1 MIGAVCY
8 LLSKKIEMKD
18 HLLPGQAT
26 LCFQIKLNFHL
37 PSVQDWS
44 NEVVSVNWYQLMKN
58 VQRNKSIA
66 MVSGINR
73 F

>member
-1 MIGAVCY
+1 MIGAVCH

-37 PSVQDWS
+37 PSVQDWN
-44 NEVVSVNWYQLMKN
+44 NEVVSVNWYFN
-58 VQRNKSIA
+58 TN
-66 MVSGINR
+66 
-73 F
+73 